1 MSTRTGIA
9 KPAPVDVLAALPVG
23 ARFAAD
29 GKVFEM
35 ADGFTVES
43 AAGRG
48 VFNAVDRDGITRK
61 VQVCSR
67 TRVIVLGTRTNPI

>member
-1 MSTRTGIA
+1 MSTRAGTA
-9 KPAPVDVLAALPVG
+9 KPAPVDVLTALPVG
-23 ARFAAD
+23 SRFAAD
-29 GKVFEM
+29 GKVYEM

-48 VFNAVDRDGITRK
+48 VFNAVDRDGVLRK
-61 VQVCSR
+61 IEVCSR